1 MSTLSPARP
10 EPVAAPPAPRTG
22 ALRAQMRHG
31 LGRWAGALLAAT
43 LLVFLASDAGA
54 WQGLWSETQFKLH
67 GATVLLAG
75 PVALGA
81 GCWSGGFDRRRGTG
95 ELLSSAARSALRR
108 FLMTTLPLAAWTVA
122 GYAVATTAVLLASWP
137 YTSAGHPD
145 VSVLLGDAAYLVA
158 AAVLGQVAGRLI
170 PWRLAAPVL
179 GVLLY
184 ALLGLSPWESPL
196 LPSWGLWG
204 EGDRAPWQT
213 FVMALWLLALAAT
226 TVLAHTARRR
236 FLCLLTSAALALAA
250 AASLLGTGS
259 PTRTDPLT
267 TRVVCDTRIRPAVC
281 VEASHPGLLPEVTAA
296 LRPLAGKLEGVGNLP
311 ARWSERGGRRGG
323 ETVSLPQLM
332 YGQEIVRNKLVDPGR
347 WRHDAAYSLIGSDP
361 CDARVEDVRAAR
373 VSETVLDWLAP
384 QRDSAREQFEEQ
396 ARAEGNEKEL
406 ASYAADRAA
415 RERLRSMGTEERRAW
430 LTRYFA
436 TRDRCDPKEVPDL

>member
-1 MSTLSPARP
+1 MSTLTPARP
-10 EPVAAPPAPRTG
+10 EAAAPAAPRAG
-22 ALRAQMRHG
+22 ALRAQLRHG

-43 LLVFLASDAGA
+43 LLTFLASNADS

-67 GATVLLAG
+67 GATVLLGG

-81 GCWSGGFDRRRGTG
+81 GCWSGGFDRRRGTT
-95 ELLSSAARSALRR
+95 ELLRSAARSPLWR
-108 FLMTTLPLAAWTVA
+108 FLMTALPLAAWAVA
-122 GYAVATTAVLLASWP
+122 GYAVATAAVLLASWP
-137 YTSAGHPD
+137 YTSAGRPS

-158 AAVLGQVAGRLI
+158 ATVSGQLAGRLI

-184 ALLGLSPWESPL
+184 ALLGLSPWKSPL
-196 LPSWGLWG
+196 LPSWGLWD

-226 TVLAHTARRR
+226 AVLVHTARRR
-236 FLCLLTSAALALAA
+236 YLSVLPPAALALVAA
-250 AASLLGTGS
+250 ATLLGTGS
-259 PTRTDPLT
+259 PTRPDPLT

-281 VEASHPGLLPEVTAA
+281 VEAGHPGLLPEVASA
-296 LRPLAGKLEGVGNLP
+296 LRPLAAKLEGVGNLP

-332 YGQEIVRNKLVDPGR
+332 YGQEIVRNKLVDPVR

-361 CDARVEDVRAAR
+361 CDARVADVRAER
-373 VSETVLDWLAP
+373 VSEAVLDWLAP
-384 QRDSAREQFEEQ
+384 QRNTARELFEEQ
-396 ARAEGNEKEL
+396 ARAEGDEKEL

-436 TRDRCDPKEVPDL
+436 TRDSCDPKEVPDL

>member
-1 MSTLSPARP
+1 MSTLTPARP
-10 EPVAAPPAPRTG
+10 EAAAAPPAPRAG
-22 ALRAQMRHG
+22 ALRAQLRHG
-31 LGRWAGALLAAT
+31 FGRWAGALLAAS
-43 LLVFLASDAGA
+43 LLVLLVSDAGS

-67 GATVLLAG
+67 GTTVLLGG

-81 GCWSGGFDRRRGTG
+81 GCWSGGFDRRRGTV
-95 ELLSSAARSALRR
+95 ELLRSAARSPLRR
-108 FLMTTLPLAAWTVA
+108 FLMAALPLAAWTVA
-122 GYAVATTAVLLASWP
+122 GYAVATAVVLLASWP
-137 YTSAGHPD
+137 YTSAGHPS
-145 VSVLLGDAAYLVA
+145 VAVLLGDAAYLVA

-184 ALLGLSPWESPL
+184 ALLGLSQWASPL

-204 EGDRAPWQT
+204 EGDRVPWQT

-226 TVLAHTARRR
+226 AVLAHTARRR
-236 FLCLLTSAALALAA
+236 YLCVLPLVLALLAA
-250 AASLLGTGS
+250 APLLGTDS

-281 VEASHPGLLPEVTAA
+281 VEASHPGLLPEVASA

-311 ARWSERGGRRGG
+311 ARWSEKGGRRGG

-347 WRHDAAYSLIGSDP
+347 WRHDAAYSLTGSDP
-361 CDARVEDVRAAR
+361 CDARVRDVRAER
-373 VSETVLDWLAP
+373 VSEAVLEWLGP
-384 QRDSAREQFEEQ
+384 QRNPAREQFEEQ
-396 ARAEGNEKEL
+396 ARAEGDEKEL

-415 RERLRSMGTEERRAW
+415 LDHLRSMSTGERRAW

-436 TRDRCDPKEVPDL
+436 TRDSCDPKEVPDL